1 MLSSLRVMGILSQMV
16 HAAYPIVC
24 FPVLVRTFF
33 YLNESF
39 LSGET
44 TISLYKSRYFSRKS
58 IFRVMHLSM

>member
-1 MLSSLRVMGILSQMV
+1 MFSSLRVKGILSQTV

-33 YLNESF
+33 YISALINGSF

-44 TISLYKSRYFSRKS
+44 TISLYKPTFSESRSS
-58 IFRVMHLSM
+58 EL

>member
-1 MLSSLRVMGILSQMV
+1 MFSSLRVMGVLSQMV

-33 YLNESF
+33 YLNGSF

-44 TISLYKSRYFSRKS
+44 IISLYKSTFPESRS
-58 IFRVMHLSM
+58 SEL